1 LCLKAQFQLWGYQ
14 MNINKYLN
22 LLFTICLLFLVN
34 FANADNHEELSTI
47 DDELPAIDPF
57 STGGMIGSSNNISD
71 LDGEDQNNDVMN
83 NIRLVATIIGSK
95 DKIAVFV
102 MANGRLI
109 KLRQDEMINDNTTLT
124 RIYDDW
130 VFIEKDEDEYQVF
143 MNNQIKAVE

>member
-1 LCLKAQFQLWGYQ
+1 

>member
-1 LCLKAQFQLWGYQ
+1 
-14 MNINKYLN
+14 
-22 LLFTICLLFLVN
+22 
-34 FANADNHEELSTI
+34 
-47 DDELPAIDPF
+47 
-57 STGGMIGSSNNISD
+57 
-71 LDGEDQNNDVMN
+71 
-83 NIRLVATIIGSK
+83 
-95 DKIAVFV
+95 

>member
-1 LCLKAQFQLWGYQ
+1 

-22 LLFTICLLFLVN
+22 LLFTISLLFLVN

-71 LDGEDQNNDVMN
+71 LDEEDQNNDVMN

-143 MNNQIKAVE
+143 MNNQIKAVEWLKNSLKHGFY

>member
-1 LCLKAQFQLWGYQ
+1 

-22 LLFTICLLFLVN
+22 LLFTISLLFLVN

-71 LDGEDQNNDVMN
+71 LDEEDQNNDVMN

>member
-1 LCLKAQFQLWGYQ
+1 

-71 LDGEDQNNDVMN
+71 LEKEDQNNDVMN

>member
-1 LCLKAQFQLWGYQ
+1 

-71 LDGEDQNNDVMN
+71 LDEEEQNNDVMN

>member
-1 LCLKAQFQLWGYQ
+1 

-71 LDGEDQNNDVMN
+71 LDEEDQNNDVMN

>member
-1 LCLKAQFQLWGYQ
+1 

-22 LLFTICLLFLVN
+22 LLFIICLLFLVN

-71 LDGEDQNNDVMN
+71 LDEEDQNNDVMN